1 MYEMID
7 LVMTDDGEV
16 KQVMVRKPAHGQ
28 LAIVDW
34 VSVTVCE
41 TTFCATAG
49 VHHVSDTDYIKEA
62 SRVCERIFGFGVT
75 EHPGGKRNFYQD
87 TWILGTDFG
96 QLLFGGQ
103 NNTMMII
110 LNGQGC
116 LHALDGWEQRLYDFL
131 TKQAV
136 RPKITRLDLAHDDFE
151 GRYLTVDWADEQ
163 DRIDGFTL
171 SKGSPPTIEHKGAWR
186 RPSGKGRT
194 LSIGLRDSGKYGR
207 IYEKGKKEGDASSL
221 WTRAEVE
228 FKSKDRVIP
237 FEVLL
242 SPSNYFL
249 AAYPCFETFA
259 AEYTPLRI
267 ETMKKQGVIVWE
279 KAISTVKHQFGK
291 YLSVFRQVY
300 GDDTAVLDL
309 VCSVDPDAWPRRLLS
324 ISQSLEAARLA
335 ALEFVAPAFGDN
347 HPDLLP
353 V

>member
-1 MYEMID
+1 MYDVID

-28 LAIVDW
+28 LSIVDW
-34 VSVTVCE
+34 VSITVCE
-41 TTFCATAG
+41 STFSGTAG
-49 VHHVSDTDYIKEA
+49 KTLVPDVDYVQEA

-75 EHPGGKRNFYQD
+75 DHPGGKRNFYRD
-87 TWILGTDFG
+87 TWILGQDFG
-96 QLLFGGQ
+96 QLLYGGQ
-103 NNTMMII
+103 NNTMMIS

-116 LHALDGWEQRLYDFL
+116 LHAREGWEQRLYDFL
-131 TKQAV
+131 TTQAV
-136 RPKITRLDLAHDDFE
+136 RPKITRVDLAHDDYD

-163 DRIDGFTL
+163 DHAGGFTL

-194 LSIGLRDSGKYGR
+194 LAVGLRDSGKYCR

-242 SPSNYFL
+242 NPSDYFL
-249 AAYPCFETFA
+249 AAYPCFQTFA
-259 AEYTPLRI
+259 AEYNPTRI
-267 ETMKKQGVIVWE
+267 ETIKKQGVIVWE
-279 KAISTVKHQFGK
+279 KAIATVKHQFGK

-300 GDDTAVLDL
+300 GDDKAVLDL
-309 VCSVDPDAWPRRLLS
+309 VCSDDPDAWPRRLLT
-324 ISQSLEAARLA
+324 ISQSLETSRLHS
-335 ALEFVAPAFGDN
+335 LVFWQPDYGDF
-347 HPDLLP
+347 HPHLTE
-353 V
+353 